1 MSLLRMMS
9 DSNNKRSPILLTGIH
24 SNHINNDKRVW
35 VLEDN
40 DACYVKEGPIED
52 VKHNSEQEL

>member
-1 MSLLRMMS
+1 MMS

-40 DACYVKEGPIED
+40 DACYVKEGPIEA